1 MLMSEYL
8 PMILEDVPDTRLP
21 VPDEI
26 SYYKLE
32 KERMYFMDY
41 DVDEPCMELERM
53 IIRWNMEDKG
63 KPVEERKPIRVFI
76 HSSGGYAYY
85 TWSLI
90 DTILMS
96 TTPVYTINVGYAMS
110 AAGLIFLAG
119 HKRFMFPRA
128 KVLIHQGQNKIEGDA
143 QKVMDQTAAY
153 KKELKEMQ
161 DYIVSR
167 TAIPATTLTKKKNND
182 WEIDAQFCLE
192 NKVCHAIVNNL
203 DEVL

>member
-1 MLMSEYL
+1 MSEL
-8 PMILEDVPDTRLP
+8 LFPALEEVPDNRLP
-21 VPDEI
+21 LPDEI

-53 IIRWNMEDKG
+53 IIRWNMEDRD
-63 KPVEERKPIRVFI
+63 KPVEERKPIRIFV
-76 HSSGGYAYY
+76 HSGGGYAYY

-96 TTPVYTINVGYAMS
+96 VTPVYTINVGCCMS
-110 AAGLIFLAG
+110 AAGLIFMAG

-128 KVLIHQGQNKIEGDA
+128 KVLIHQGQNRIEGDA
-143 QKVMDQTAAY
+143 QKVIDQTAAY

-161 DYIVSR
+161 DYILSR
-167 TAIPATTLTKKKNND
+167 TAIPSAQLSKKRNND
-182 WEIDAQFCLE
+182 WELDSAYCLE
-192 NKVCHAIVNNL
+192 NKVCDQIVQNL
-203 DEVL
+203 NDVI